1 MGVYGMERATN
12 LKDKKILDSVHNSWT
27 ALISLL
33 KTLYKGMPLLMVTF
47 TFLTIFVAEKIS
59 SNTTFQLGMLT
70 AVIFL
75 SSIAVYFKSKNYGEA
90 VLALSAGLFTVYT
103 VTWTTSFFIS
113 FIVVWVMFT
122 IVVFLTTSIRL
133 SSDIQSIYMEA
144 TFAIKHPQLSDKECE
159 KQLQAISDDLKDCIM
174 GPVEKAETI
183 RVFAYRKISLSDMK
197 MGLKWVNI
205 FFSLT
210 RIPYLTLADFVAV
223 VIKNASILNQRI
235 TGDMIFEHIY
245 SGMRNAPVT
254 PQEYI
259 EAFQLT
265 RHLLIRSKNIVL
277 YFDTLNTYF
286 DSGISPDGIEAFF
299 EEFLHID

>member
-1 MGVYGMERATN
+1 M
-12 LKDKKILDSVHNSWT
+12 KDKKIIDSLHNSWAT
-27 ALISLL
+27 LISLL
-33 KTLYKGMPLLMVTF
+33 KTLYKGMPLLMVSF
-47 TFLTIFVAEKIS
+47 TFLIIFLAEKIG
-59 SNTTFQLGMLT
+59 SNTTFQIGMLT

-90 VLALSAGLFTVYT
+90 VLSLSAGLFTVYT
-103 VTWTTSFFIS
+103 VSWTKSLFIS

-122 IVVFLTTSIRL
+122 IVIFLATSIRL
-133 SSDIQSIYMEA
+133 SSTIQSIYMEA
-144 TFAIKHPQLSDKECE
+144 TFAIKHSQLSDKECE
-159 KQLQAISDDLKDCIM
+159 RQLQAISDDLKNCII
-174 GPVEKAETI
+174 GPVERAEII
-183 RVFAYRKISLSDMK
+183 RVFAYRKIPISDMK

-205 FFSLT
+205 LFSLT
-210 RIPYLTLADFVAV
+210 RIPYLILADFVAV

-259 EAFQLT
+259 EAFQQT
-265 RHLLIRSKNIVL
+265 RHFLIRNKNIVL

-286 DSGISPDGIEAFF
+286 DSGISPNDIGVFF
-299 EEFLHID
+299 EESLHID

>member
-1 MGVYGMERATN
+1 M
-12 LKDKKILDSVHNSWT
+12 KDKKILDNIHNSWM

-70 AVIFL
+70 SVIFL

-103 VTWTTSFFIS
+103 VTWTTSLFIS

-133 SSDIQSIYMEA
+133 SSAIQSIYMEA

-159 KQLQAISDDLKDCIM
+159 KQLQAISDSLKDCIM

-183 RVFAYRKISLSDMK
+183 RVFAYRKISLPDMK

-210 RIPYLTLADFVAV
+210 RISYLTLADFVAV

-265 RHLLIRSKNIVL
+265 RHFLIRNKNIVL

-286 DSGISPDGIEAFF
+286 DSGSSPDGIEALF
-299 EEFLHID
+299 EQSLQID

>member
-1 MGVYGMERATN
+1 M
-12 LKDKKILDSVHNSWT
+12 KDKKILDSVHNSWT

-33 KTLYKGMPLLMVTF
+33 KTLYRGMPLLMVTF
-47 TFLTIFVAEKIS
+47 TFLMIFVAEKIR
-59 SNTTFQLGMLT
+59 SNTIFQLGMLT
-70 AVIFL
+70 TVIFL

-103 VTWTTSFFIS
+103 VTWTTSIFIS
-113 FIVVWVMFT
+113 FIAVWVMFT

-133 SSDIQSIYMEA
+133 GSTTQSIYMEA
-144 TFAIKHPQLSDKECE
+144 AFAIKHPQLSDKECE
-159 KQLQAISDDLKDCIM
+159 KQLQAISNALKECIM
-174 GPVEKAETI
+174 GPVERAETI
-183 RVFAYRKISLSDMK
+183 RVFAYRKISLNDMEI
-197 MGLKWVNI
+197 GLKWVNI

-245 SGMRNAPVT
+245 SGIRSAPVT

-259 EAFQLT
+259 EVFQRT
-265 RHLLIRSKNIVL
+265 RHLLIRNKNVVL
-277 YFDTLNTYF
+277 YFDILNTYF
-286 DSGISPDGIEAFF
+286 DSGSSPDDIEVFF
-299 EEFLHID
+299 EQSLHID